1 MLDKS
6 TSGCDEKGGYSDGV
20 RSSDWGSIKGQ
31 LFVYEYKVSRL
42 TLPHSEAMASNTFSN
57 SSWFKNRAEVLR
69 GIRAG
74 VKSGKF
80 ESSSRMFSMH
90 IVRACAKLWSDRPSV
105 LELRSGEV
113 SFYDSFNLS
122 NDIPA
127 T

>member
-6 TSGCDEKGGYSDGV
+6 TSGWDEKGGYSDGA
-20 RSSDWGSIKGQ
+20 RSNDWRSNKGQ
-31 LFVYEYKVSRL
+31 PFPMRMNEKVGRL

-80 ESSSRMFSMH
+80 ESCSRMFSMH

-105 LELRSGEV
+105 LELRSEEV
-113 SFYDSFNLS
+113 KLL
-122 NDIPA
+122 
-127 T
+127 

>member
-1 MLDKS
+1 M
-6 TSGCDEKGGYSDGV
+6 TRGV
-20 RSSDWGSIKGQ
+20 TKVNHSHVNK
-31 LFVYEYKVSRL
+31 KVSRL

-80 ESSSRMFSMH
+80 ESCSRMFSMH
-90 IVRACAKLWSDRPSV
+90 IVRACVKLWNDRPSV
-105 LELRSGEV
+105 LELRSGKV
-113 SFYDSFNLS
+113 SLYDSPGLN

>member
-1 MLDKS
+1 MRKEGTPMELS
-6 TSGCDEKGGYSDGV
+6 PVTGGAKKVNHSHMN
-20 RSSDWGSIKGQ
+20 K
-31 LFVYEYKVSRL
+31 KVSRL

-80 ESSSRMFSMH
+80 ESCSRMFSMH

-105 LELRSGEV
+105 LELISGEV
-113 SFYDSFNLS
+113 SIYDSSNLS

>member
-1 MLDKS
+1 MELS
-6 TSGCDEKGGYSDGV
+6 PVTGGV
-20 RSSDWGSIKGQ
+20 KK
-31 LFVYEYKVSRL
+31 LNHPHMNKKVSRL

-74 VKSGKF
+74 EKSGKF
-80 ESSSRMFSMH
+80 ESCSRMFSMH

-113 SFYDSFNLS
+113 SICDSSLS
-122 NDIPA
+122 SDIPA

>member
-1 MLDKS
+1 MN
-6 TSGCDEKGGYSDGV
+6 EKV
-20 RSSDWGSIKGQ
+20 C
-31 LFVYEYKVSRL
+31 RL
-42 TLPHSEAMASNTFSN
+42 TLPHSEAMTSNTFSN
-57 SSWFKNRAEVLR
+57 SSWFKNRADVLR

-90 IVRACAKLWSDRPSV
+90 IVRACAKLWSVRPSV
-105 LELRSGEV
+105 LKLRRGEI
-113 SFYDSFNLS
+113 SFYGSSNLG

>member
-1 MLDKS
+1 MRKEGIPMVLGRMTGGVTKVNHS
-6 TSGCDEKGGYSDGV
+6 HMNKEVSG
-20 RSSDWGSIKGQ
+20 
-31 LFVYEYKVSRL
+31 L
-42 TLPHSEAMASNTFSN
+42 TLPHSEAIASNTSSN
-57 SSWFKNRAEVLR
+57 SSWFKNRAEVLS

-80 ESSSRMFSMH
+80 ESCSRMFSMH
-90 IVRACAKLWSDRPSV
+90 IVRACAKLWSDRHSV

-113 SFYDSFNLS
+113 SFCDSSNLS